1 MHGDRVWNDA
11 GGGWAYPSAVFATSC
26 RRPRCWSRADEP
38 DPHHPVFTFILTN
51 YFNTVTPQYNLCV
64 LPLTI
69 YSKLLCINFE
79 VYNSKNF
86 TLQGV

>member
-1 MHGDRVWNDA
+1 MVTECGTMPAAAGPTHRRSLLLPVAARDA
-11 GGGWAYPSAVFATSC
+11 GVC
-26 RRPRCWSRADEP
+26 ADEP
-38 DPHHPVFTFILTN
+38 EPHHPVFTFILTN